1 MSKRM
6 KTGFRIILVLLG
18 MVIIAYWALVASLP
32 DVQTI
37 ENYRPESTVINLHNF
52 NWDRAELAPVKKYVS
67 LRRIS
72 PELRTAVI
80 ISEDDTFFGHSGIN
94 INELKKAFQE
104 NWQKKRYARGAST
117 ITMQVARNAFLT
129 KKKSIV
135 RKIKEILLARKLERV
150 WSKQQ
155 IFEYYLNIAE
165 WGPNVYGVE
174 AAAYYYFNKPAAQ
187 LNLAEATLLAGILPN
202 PIRLNPF
209 VNWAG
214 ARKRQA
220 RVLRLMRNAR
230 LINDAEYQNLL
241 AQEINL
247 RGSQP
252 KLVIDEIN
260 TAPQASIFDSSLQDV
275 AIPDSIRKQADTT
288 GIIFLPEE

>member
-1 MSKRM
+1 M
-6 KTGFRIILVLLG
+6 KIVFRFIILVVG
-18 MVIIAYWALVASLP
+18 IVVVAYWALVASLP
-32 DVQTI
+32 DVETI

-52 NWDRAELAPVKKYVS
+52 NWERGQVAPVQKYVS
-67 LRRIS
+67 LSRIS

-129 KKKSIV
+129 KKKSII
-135 RKIKEILLARKLERV
+135 RKVKEILLAKRLERV
-150 WSKQQ
+150 WTKQR

-165 WGPNVYGVE
+165 WGPNVYGAE

-187 LNLAEATLLAGILPN
+187 LNLAEATLMAGILPN

-209 VNWAG
+209 VNWSG
-214 ARKRQA
+214 ARRRQA

-230 LINDAEYQNLL
+230 LISDVEYQDLL
-241 AQEINL
+241 AQEVSL
-247 RGSQP
+247 RGSEP
-252 KLVIDEIN
+252 KLVIDEIK
-260 TAPQASIFDSSLQDV
+260 TTPPPSIFDSSLQDA
-275 AIPDSIRKQADTT
+275 AIPESVRQQADTT